1 MVVLYPGLTFLLI
14 FYYFLII
21 ADQIS
26 QRFVKSIA
34 SHINKWV
41 IRNKFHVFRH
51 QFRHTTKTHRQR
63 FHRIHTITPPATI
76 MNLINEYIARL
87 FNALHLVKWFIFQ
100 QNKFNFL
107 FFCKL
112 LAYRNNCIAPFIMPI
127 CRAMTNADRVIQ
139 CNGG

>member
-1 MVVLYPGLTFLLI
+1 VVVLYPGSTFLLI

-21 ADQIS
+21 PNQIN

-34 SHINKWV
+34 SYINEWV
-41 IRNKFHVFRH
+41 IRNKFHIFGH

-87 FNALHLVKWFIFQ
+87 FNALYLVKWFIFQ

-107 FFCKL
+107 FFSQL

-127 CRAMTNADRVIQ
+127 CRAMTNADWV
-139 CNGG
+139 